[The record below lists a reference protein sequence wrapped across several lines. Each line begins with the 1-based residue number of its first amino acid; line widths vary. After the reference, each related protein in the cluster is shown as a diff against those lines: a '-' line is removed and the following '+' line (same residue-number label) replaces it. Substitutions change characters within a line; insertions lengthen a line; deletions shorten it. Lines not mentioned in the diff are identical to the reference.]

1 MKYLVFLFF
10 TLWLFPK
17 YELQAQKMDFYMEDL
32 NFYLDTNY
40 FVVDGYYYFSN
51 NGSTRAEQLIFYP
64 FPNGNDLGSIDSITV
79 YDNIAQKELPF
90 NVLDRNT
97 GISFLLSIE
106 GLGFRKI
113 RIKYRQRIKKKFA
126 TYILT
131 TTEKWGKPLETANYT
146 LFVPDYIRIDSIS
159 YEANNMIQG
168 NGKKIYSWNKK
179 DFMPAENFN
188 IFFNY

>member
-17 YELQAQKMDFYMEDL
+17 YELQAQKLDFYMEDL

-40 FVVDGYYYFSN
+40 FEVDGYYYFSN
-51 NGSTRAEQLIFYP
+51 GSTTKTEQLIFYP
-64 FPNGNDLGSIDSITV
+64 FPNGNGLGSIDSIAV
-79 YDNIAQKELPF
+79 NDNMAQKELPF
-90 NVLDRNT
+90 KVLDKNT

-113 RIKYRQRIKKKFA
+113 RIKYRQTLKEKFA
-126 TYILT
+126 SYILN